1 MLYYFIINGRED
13 IRLRVDALL
22 DAQLPSYDINY
33 RKYYTEG
40 VGDAT
45 RMVKMYCDLYPR
57 DEVCFV
63 ACGGSGTVNEVA
75 SGLAGASDKS
85 MAILAFG
92 ETDDMIKYWP
102 DRDFHDLGKLL
113 AGERSRVDLI
123 KAGNSYCFNVINVG
137 FDAMVA
143 YDALR
148 LMDRGVPAVKAY
160 RKAVFTGL
168 LRYRSNGIVAVV
180 DGVLHNK
187 RNVMMCPMGNGQ
199 WCGGQF
205 HCLPDARNDDGLID
219 VLVVKRMSLIV
230 CIIFF
235 LKYLKGEHLQSRFFR
250 KRCRLMRAKKILL
263 RSKDLI
269 YLCIDGEITASRSFD
284 IEILPGEISLV
295 IPAL

>member
-13 IRLRVDALL
+13 IRARADGCL
-22 DAQLPSYDINY
+22 DAQLGLYDIQY

-40 VGDAT
+40 VGDGT

-75 SGLAGASDKS
+75 SGLAGSSDKC

-102 DRDFHDLGKLL
+102 DRDFHDLGRLL
-113 AGERSRVDLI
+113 SGESKKIDLI

-148 LMDRGVPAVKAY
+148 LMDRGFSAVKAY
-160 RKAVFTGL
+160 RRAVFTGL
-168 LRYRSNGIVAVV
+168 LRYRSNGMVAVV
-180 DGVLHNK
+180 DGVLHNR

-205 HCLPDARNDDGLID
+205 HCLPESVNDDGLID
-219 VLVVKRMSLIV
+219 VLVVRRMTLAV
-230 CIIFF
+230 CIAFF
-235 LKYLKGEHLQSRFFR
+235 LKYLKGEHLKSRFFR
-250 KRCRLMRAKKILL
+250 KRCKLMRAKNIQL

-284 IEILPGEISLV
+284 IEILPGELTIVL
-295 IPAL
+295 PAL